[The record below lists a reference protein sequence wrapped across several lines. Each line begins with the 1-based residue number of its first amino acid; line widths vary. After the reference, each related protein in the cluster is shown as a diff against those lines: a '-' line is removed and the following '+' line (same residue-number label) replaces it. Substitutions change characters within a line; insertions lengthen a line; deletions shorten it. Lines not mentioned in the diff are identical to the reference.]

1 MMSNIPVLLPATQMP
16 PYSYVPGKFP
26 HPIRD
31 PKGHSFGTA
40 AEKVMYLDP
49 DKWDYCD
56 TYLRGIDLFNHGYY
70 WESHE
75 SWEAVWNAAGREG
88 TVADFIKGLIKLAA
102 ASVKAREGSAI
113 GVARH
118 ATRGD
123 KLFGKVQAETPNLMG
138 LSLVE
143 LREFAQHLASN
154 AEQVVNTSDAPV
166 ARLHDYVLVP
176 AKTNATKTV

>member
-1 MMSNIPVLLPATQMP
+1 MSNIPVLLPGTPLP

-31 PKGHSFGTA
+31 PQGHSFGEPA
-40 AEKVMYLDP
+40 KEVLHLNP
-49 DKWDYCD
+49 DKWYLCD
-56 TYLRGIDLFNHGYY
+56 VYLRGIDLFNHGYY

-75 SWEAVWNAAGREG
+75 SWEAVWIAAGREG
-88 TVADFIKGLIKLAA
+88 TPADFLKGLIKLAA

-123 KLFGKVQAETPNLMG
+123 KLFGKVQSEAATFMG
-138 LSLVE
+138 LSLPE
-143 LREFAQHLASN
+143 LREFAQHLSAN
-154 AEQVVNTSDAPV
+154 AERVVDTSDEPV
-166 ARLHDYVLVP
+166 VRVHDYVLAP
-176 AKTNATKTV
+176 ANTIAANTI